1 MVTFAVVKTGGQQ
14 FLVKENDVITVS
26 KLEKKEKEK
35 IELETLAIFDDEGK
49 SIEIGTPYLT
59 KKVSVE
65 IIAQGKGLKIRVAR
79 FKAKSRYRKVTGF
92 RPQLTTL
99 KILKI

>member
-26 KLEKKEKEK
+26 KLEKKDKEK

-49 SIEIGTPYLT
+49 SVEIGTPYLT
-59 KKVSVE
+59 KKVRAEVV
-65 IIAQGKGLKIRVAR
+65 AQGKGLKIRVAR

>member
-92 RPQLTTL
+92 RPQLTSL